1 MARVKGK
8 TKRVTSK
15 RAPARPLDQAVAAA
29 AEGKRAAVG
38 PVVRRILEERIAVGE
53 QPPASW
59 LPSIR
64 ELAAE
69 MGINRNTVGKVYE
82 SMTRDGII
90 EPVPGRGF
98 RVITSRPG
106 GAGATETAEAL
117 KTLVRRANAIGMTRE
132 WVVNTVRHAA
142 AEIYD
147 ERALRIGFIECNE
160 EGATVLSEN
169 LAKHLGHSVEPVLL
183 NDLAAGADRALGRF
197 DIVMTTLFH
206 LQEVNALVDRS
217 ETEVI
222 GINHEVSYESI
233 LEIARLK
240 PGIRIVVVCP
250 NRRTLERVEGIV
262 RMYARGEIV
271 TCTIEDRAAA
281 AAVLTS
287 ADVAITTSGT
297 HRFVEELMPKL
308 AHVIVRFHIEE
319 QSIEYLRL
327 VVRRHARDSGGGIT
341 AAAG

>member
-1 MARVKGK
+1 V
-8 TKRVTSK
+8 
-15 RAPARPLDQAVAAA
+15 APVI
-29 AEGKRAAVG
+29 
-38 PVVRRILEERIAVGE
+38 RRILEERIAVGE
-53 QPPASW
+53 QLPGSW

-69 MGINRNTVGKVYE
+69 MGINRNTVSKVYE
-82 SMTRDGII
+82 SMSRDGYI

-98 RVITSRPG
+98 RVISNRPG
-106 GAGATETAEAL
+106 GAGATETADAL
-117 KTLVRRANAIGMTRE
+117 KTLVRRANAVGLTRE
-132 WVVNTVRHAA
+132 WVVDTVRHAA
-142 AEIYD
+142 SEVYD
-147 ERALRIGFIECNE
+147 ERPLRIGFIECNE
-160 EGATVLSEN
+160 EGAGVLSEN

-183 NDLAAGADRALGRF
+183 DDLAAGTDRELGRF

-206 LQEVNALVDRS
+206 LQEVNALVDRT
-217 ETEVI
+217 ETEVV

-250 NRRTLERVEGIV
+250 NQRTLERVEGIV

-271 TCTIEDRAAA
+271 TCTIEDRATAA
-281 AAVLTS
+281 AALVS

-297 HRFVEELMPKL
+297 HGFVEELMPKL
-308 AHVIVRFHIEE
+308 ARVIVRFHIEE
-319 QSIEYLRL
+319 QSIEYVRL
-327 VVRRHARDSGGGIT
+327 VVRRHAREGAAGIS